1 MATTTI
7 KIEHKDGKTIV
18 SNNKGDVWDFN
29 GRLDDTTAIASIVFF
44 TLQAQFDKMS
54 FWANNYEIR
63 FAMECEEK
71 DDKLED

>member
-29 GRLDDTTAIASIVFF
+29 GRLDDTTAIASIVFLHYRHNLIKCHF
-44 TLQAQFDKMS
+44 GQTTM
-54 FWANNYEIR
+54 R
-63 FAMECEEK
+63 
-71 DDKLED
+71 